1 MKKIILVLLFTLV
14 CFTAF
19 AEETVTRITVN
30 GMGRVEVAPDRAVI
44 SFGVENTGKEL
55 APLKKANDQAAK
67 KAVDALIRSGI
78 SRKDIYTSN
87 YNISY
92 NYDYRQKAEKR
103 EKVYTVRNQF
113 RLTLD
118 NVEKVGE
125 VITILERNG
134 VNTIQGVNYTTS
146 KAKELKLQAL
156 ERAYLDAR
164 RKAEHIAKLEGRD
177 IELLSLSEGGYMPR
191 PEVYMAADMAR
202 NKTTPVY
209 APLEVNVDSTVT
221 AVFKLVK

>member
-1 MKKIILVLLFTLV
+1 MKKIILTLLFALI
-14 CFTAF
+14 CFTAV
-19 AEETVTRITVN
+19 AEEAITRITVN
-30 GMGRVEVAPDRAVI
+30 GLGRLEVAPDRAVI

-55 APLKKANDQAAK
+55 APLKKANDQAAR
-67 KAVDALIRSGI
+67 KAVEALLRSGVA
-78 SRKDIYTSN
+78 RKDIYTSN

-92 NYDYRQKAEKR
+92 NYDYRQKSENR

-125 VITILERNG
+125 VITILEKNS

-146 KAKELKLQAL
+146 KAREVKLEAL

-164 RKAEHIAKLEGRD
+164 GKAEHLAKLEGKR
-177 IELLSLSEGGYMPR
+177 IELLSVSEGGYMPR

-202 NKTTPVY
+202 SKNTPVY
-209 APLEVNVDSTVT
+209 APLEVNVDASVS
-221 AVFKLVK
+221 AVFKMVK

>member
-1 MKKIILVLLFTLV
+1 MKKVILAVLFTLV
-14 CFTAF
+14 CFTAV
-19 AEETVTRITVN
+19 AEEQVTRITVN

-55 APLKKANDQAAK
+55 APLKKANDQAAR
-67 KAVDALIRSGI
+67 KAVDALLRSGVA
-78 SRKDIYTSN
+78 RKDIYTSN
-87 YNISY
+87 YNISH

-113 RLTLD
+113 RLTLND
-118 NVEKVGE
+118 VEKVGE

-134 VNTIQGVNYTTS
+134 VNTIQGVSYTTS
-146 KAKELKLQAL
+146 KAREMKLEAL

-164 RKAEHIAKLEGRD
+164 GKAEHLAKLEGKKV
-177 IELLSLSEGGYMPR
+177 ELLSVSEGGYMPR

-202 NKTTPVY
+202 SKNTPVY
-209 APLEVNVDSTVT
+209 APLEVNVDASVS
-221 AVFKLVK
+221 AVFKMVK

>member
-1 MKKIILVLLFTLV
+1 MKKIILAVLFSLV
-14 CFTAF
+14 CFTAA
-19 AEETVTRITVN
+19 AEEMSAKITVN

-44 SFGVENTGKEL
+44 SFGVENTGKDL

-67 KAVDALIRSGI
+67 KAVDALIRSGV

-87 YNISY
+87 YNISH
-92 NYDYRQKAEKR
+92 NYDYRQKAENR

-125 VITILERNG
+125 VITTLERNG

-146 KAKELKLQAL
+146 KAKEMKLQAL
-156 ERAYLDAR
+156 ERAYMDAR
-164 RKAEHIAKLEGRD
+164 VKAEHLAKLEGKR
-177 IELLSLSEGGYMPR
+177 IELLSVAEGGYMPR
-191 PEVYMAADMAR
+191 PEAYMAADMAR

-209 APLEVNVDSTVT
+209 APLEVNVDASVT
-221 AVFKLVK
+221 AVFRVVK

>member
-1 MKKIILVLLFTLV
+1 MKKIILVLLFTFV
-14 CFTAF
+14 CFTAL

-67 KAVDALIRSGI
+67 KAVDALIRSGV

>member
-1 MKKIILVLLFTLV
+1 MKKIILALLFTMI
-14 CFTAF
+14 CFTAA
-19 AEETVTRITVN
+19 AEETAPRITVN
-30 GMGRVEVAPDRAVI
+30 GAGRIEVAPDRAVI

-67 KAVDALIRSGI
+67 KAVDALIRSGV

-92 NYDYRQKAEKR
+92 NYDYRQKSENR

-113 RLTLD
+113 RLTLND
-118 NVEKVGE
+118 VEKVGE

-134 VNTIQGVNYTTS
+134 VNTIQGVSYTTS
-146 KAKELKLQAL
+146 KAKEMKLQAL

-164 RKAEHIAKLEGRD
+164 EKAEHLAKLEGKKV
-177 IELLSLSEGGYMPR
+177 ELLSVAEGGYMPR

-202 NKTTPVY
+202 SKNTPVY
-209 APLEVNVDSTVT
+209 APLEVNVDAAVT